1 MPWYWS
7 DDVARFLLA
16 GGRIDPGPAEQLI
29 RTPVAMRRPEADLE
43 SAALGLQDD
52 GEIPLAA

>member
-16 GGRIDPGPAEQLI
+16 GERIDSGLAEQLI

>member
-7 DDVARFLLA
+7 DDVAAVLVA
-16 GGRIDPGPAEQLI
+16 QGQLD
-29 RTPVAMRRPEADLE
+29 AE
-43 SAALGLQDD
+43 SAAGVIVMPVGYRSERATIEEAARDLLDD